1 MPQNQIMTLEEKTTI
16 GLKAIE
22 FKKQGNLAEYER
34 IMKSIPLEPY
44 LARIAKNYFG
54 SDALIKTGIN
64 LSEAEA
70 EYGPNWLNN

>member
-44 LARIAKNYFG
+44 LAKIAKDYFG